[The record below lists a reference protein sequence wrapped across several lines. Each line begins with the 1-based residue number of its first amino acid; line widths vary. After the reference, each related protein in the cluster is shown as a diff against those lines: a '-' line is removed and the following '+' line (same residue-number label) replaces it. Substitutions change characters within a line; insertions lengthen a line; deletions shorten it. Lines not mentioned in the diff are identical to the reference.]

1 MRSFASDNN
10 SGVHPLV
17 MDALI
22 KANKDHTVGYG
33 DDPWSKAAEQ
43 LIKEHFGE
51 GATPFLVFNGT
62 GANSVALQA
71 VTRPFNSII
80 CAATAHIFVDECGAP
95 AKMSGCPLIPVNTPD
110 GKLTPEL
117 IKPYL
122 KDFGVCHHSQPG
134 AVYISQATELGT
146 LYTPEEVEMLA
157 DFIHSYGLILHMDG
171 ARLANACVALDCTF
185 KKMTVD
191 AGVDILSFGG
201 TKNGMMMG
209 EAVISFL
216 PEISANLKYYRKQSA
231 QLASKHRYLAAQ
243 FLPYLGEGL
252 WRTNALH
259 ANAMALKLLKVLQ
272 KYPQIRLSQEHQ
284 SNQLFFYAPKDFLE
298 ELMKEYF
305 FYYWNEEAGEVR
317 LVTSW
322 DTTDEDIAAFE
333 SSVDR
338 IFSAKG

>member
-146 LYTPEEVEMLA
+146 LYTPEEVERLA
-157 DFIHSYGLILHMDG
+157 DFILLRTHSPYGWCAAGKCMRGSGLHLQEDDG
-171 ARLANACVALDCTF
+171 RCRSGYPQLWRHEEWYD
-185 KKMTVD
+185 D
-191 AGVDILSFGG
+191 
-201 TKNGMMMG
+201 G
-209 EAVISFL
+209 EAVI
-216 PEISANLKYYRKQSA
+216 EISAGNLCQS
-231 QLASKHRYLAAQ
+231 Q
-243 FLPYLGEGL
+243 
-252 WRTNALH
+252 
-259 ANAMALKLLKVLQ
+259 V
-272 KYPQIRLSQEHQ
+272 LSQAIGTTGLQ
-284 SNQLFFYAPKDFLE
+284 APLS
-298 ELMKEYF
+298 
-305 FYYWNEEAGEVR
+305 GCPV
-317 LVTSW
+317 
-322 DTTDEDIAAFE
+322 
-333 SSVDR
+333 
-338 IFSAKG
+338 SALSG